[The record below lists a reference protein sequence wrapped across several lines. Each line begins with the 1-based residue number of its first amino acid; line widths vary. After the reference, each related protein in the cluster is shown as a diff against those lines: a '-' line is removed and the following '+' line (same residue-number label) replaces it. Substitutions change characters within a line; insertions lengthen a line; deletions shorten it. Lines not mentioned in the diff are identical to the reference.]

1 MITQDRIQQLF
12 DKYFELIQ
20 LETVEF
26 GVSATEVRHL
36 LGRLGEFYCALE
48 LEGTLAHLTNQHGFD
63 VICRSGRKVSVK
75 TTAQKNGFVPIG
87 RSTIERVDDLM
98 VIQYQDGA
106 LSTVY
111 YGPIAQAIAAARY
124 YAPTGNYELDLS
136 KARRLTT
143 TASPSLKDALAVP
156 PGGDL

>member
-12 DKYFELIQ
+12 DKYFELIR

-63 VICRSGRKVSVK
+63 VICRSGRKV
-75 TTAQKNGFVPIG
+75 
-87 RSTIERVDDLM
+87 
-98 VIQYQDGA
+98 
-106 LSTVY
+106 
-111 YGPIAQAIAAARY
+111 AAVFM
-124 YAPTGNYELDLS
+124 GC
-136 KARRLTT
+136 
-143 TASPSLKDALAVP
+143 P
-156 PGGDL
+156 PR